1 MAQLQENING
11 IITVFYTY
19 ARSDGDS
26 STLSRGEL
34 RQLIEQE
41 FGDVITVRIQQHLL
55 WGGHM
60 GMGFSWSD

>member
-41 FGDVITVRIQQHLL
+41 FGDVITVRIQQH
-55 WGGHM
+55 
-60 GMGFSWSD
+60 